1 MGLPMKCSLINFSGA
16 CSPQVGQFRETS
28 VPERKLD
35 RTTGPLAIARG
46 WAVTCVMVGVVG
58 WLVS

>member
-16 CSPQVGQFRETS
+16 CSPQVGQLRETR
-28 VPERKLD
+28 VPERKAD

-46 WAVTCVMVGVVG
+46 AVTCVMVEVVG